1 LGPFSLIETNATQI
15 SLSDPDRA
23 SMAVYKIGF
32 LLNYVWHGCTTTPRI
47 QLTVRRVANLNLE
60 YSPPTDFQT
69 KAGLGNSNA
78 LESGKVHGGPNL
90 TQVRAH

>member
-1 LGPFSLIETNATQI
+1 MCGADAP
-15 SLSDPDRA
+15 
-23 SMAVYKIGF
+23 
-32 LLNYVWHGCTTTPRI
+32 PRI

-78 LESGKVHGGPNL
+78 LESGKVHSA
-90 TQVRAH
+90 QI